1 MSDIYRVDL
10 KGQPFEFPA
19 CLLNQQEYAKIVSE
33 INSDYELYKN
43 EAFPVHYSI
52 GIDNHYYLYFFENHG
67 FNDYNIVEKF
77 EF

>member
-10 KGQPFEFPA
+10 KGQPFEFPS

-33 INSDYELYKN
+33 INSNYELYRN
-43 EAFPVHYSI
+43 ETFPVHYSI